1 MNGKDLM
8 QALNDIDE
16 RYIEEALPWS
26 AAVKK
31 ERHPVWALA
40 AGLALCLG
48 LGAGAAL
55 LFGGPLLTSG
65 DPGPEVTTLENAAT
79 GEARAAEQEAPEVPI
94 PHLEFAVSDS
104 GIGASVGG
112 VYAAGEGT
120 QRELTLDELSSLRE
134 QPGLSWMGG
143 YYLTGGALF
152 DENGATLQVMVAGYD
167 PSIVD
172 ESLETFPVTESPAF
186 TLVLGKEGESGLPNA
201 IEDQLFFL
209 EEPNNT
215 VEGVGVRAAQ
225 FPYQDSY
232 IDPVSGESTQ
242 VDSTLYCT
250 GCTLD
255 GASVGLM
262 AIADGTALTE
272 EEAQRLAEVAAGY
285 GVHYGLSLEGLS
297 AEPKG
302 KDTPNVNYGDSYHLT
317 VLGPLGSRAPLD
329 FAAYTVE
336 TQEEYGSYEEF
347 LQAMEEDFNLG
358 RWPEGFAEGS
368 TNRELTQEE
377 MQSIWGGQLPWQE
390 NLPLAGWAVFDP
402 SGDLEGVYLYGADEG
417 SQEIGSR
424 FLVVLRPG
432 PLNWEALRRRELSYD
447 IIQKPNNQVNG
458 QDVYAVTTALDQ
470 FYEDGAGER
479 VDLGDNITYQASFQK
494 GEDPMTV
501 TVYGYAQGAPGDD
514 PTPEERQAEA
524 LARDEAQALVETV
537 VGRSLYGPLSLEGI
551 AGGADSA
558 PQEESTSSQTESA
571 VSSEIEEN
579 ESTEGGLNYL
589 DVSFNTSE
597 YIPYMEEQTQLYQHY
612 AEAEQR
618 GETWSVSRGLEED
631 ELNFL
636 LDQDFLPNQEDF
648 AILEGGATLDWM
660 EEPLWVELSGFP
672 TQETRSSGISAFTLY
687 LSKGDVPVSEAK
699 YLSTLFPEP
708 NNTLEGVDIYA
719 FRWEEETS
727 LSQFSTP
734 AEGQPYIP
742 PVYDRDDSVLLALA
756 FQKEDVG
763 VAMTV
768 RCDKW
773 GFASE
778 EEAQDF
784 ALSLAK
790 NIITQGV
797 IPMENDMQIL
807 SLPEN

>member
-79 GEARAAEQEAPEVPI
+79 GEARAEQEAPEVPI

-134 QPGLSWMGG
+134 QPGLSWMGD
-143 YYLTGGALF
+143 YYLTGTALF
-152 DENGATLQVMVAGYD
+152 DENGGTLQVMVAGYD

-172 ESLETFPVTESPAF
+172 ESLETFPVEKTPAF
-186 TLVLGKEGESGLPNA
+186 LLALGQEDLPTQ
-201 IEDQLFFL
+201 IEEQLAFL

-432 PLNWEALRRRELSYD
+432 PLDWEALRRRELSYD

-479 VDLGDNITYQASFQK
+479 VDLGDHIVYQASFQK
-494 GEDPMTV
+494 DSLAV
-501 TVYGYAQGAPGDD
+501 TVYGYAQGAAGDD
-514 PTPEERQAEA
+514 PTPEEQTAEA

-719 FRWEEETS
+719 FRWEEAVSYHVFTDYTTDYPYPHP
-727 LSQFSTP
+727 TP
-734 AEGQPYIP
+734 FH
-742 PVYDRDDSVLLALA
+742 DSDQSVEFGLA

-778 EEAQDF
+778 EEAKDF
-784 ALSLAK
+784 ALSLAE
-790 NIITQGV
+790 NIITQEV
-797 IPMENDMQIL
+797 IPMENDMQVL

>member
-65 DPGPEVTTLENAAT
+65 DPGPEVTTLENAAS

-112 VYAAGEGT
+112 VYAEGVI
-120 QRELTLDELSSLRE
+120 QRALTLDELSSLRE
-134 QPGLSWMGG
+134 QPGLSWMGD
-143 YYLTGGALF
+143 YYLTGTALF
-152 DENGATLQVMVAGYD
+152 DENGGTLQVMVAGYD

-172 ESLETFPVTESPAF
+172 ESLETFPVEKTPAF
-186 TLVLGKEGESGLPNA
+186 LLALGQEDLPTQ
-201 IEDQLFFL
+201 IEEQLAFL
-209 EEPNNT
+209 GEPNNT

-225 FPYQDSY
+225 FPYQGGY
-232 IDPVSGESTQ
+232 IDPVSGETTQ

-250 GCTLD
+250 GYTLD

-262 AIADGTALTE
+262 AFGGDTLTE
-272 EEAQRLAEVAAGY
+272 EEAQHLAEVAAGY
-285 GVHYGLSLEGLS
+285 GVYHGLSLEGIS

-329 FAAYTVE
+329 FAPYTVE

-377 MQSIWGGQLPWQE
+377 IQSIWGGQLPWAE
-390 NLPLAGWAVFDP
+390 SLPLAGWAVFGP
-402 SGDLEGVYLYGADEG
+402 SGDLEGVYLYGADEN

-424 FLVVLRPG
+424 FLVTLQPG
-432 PLNWEALRRRELSYD
+432 PLDWEALRLRELSYD
-447 IIQKPNNQVNG
+447 IIQEPNNQVNG
-458 QDVYAVTTALDQ
+458 QDVYAVTTALDR
-470 FYEDGAGER
+470 FYEDDAGER
-479 VDLGDNITYQASFQK
+479 VDLGDHIVYQASFQK
-494 GEDPMTV
+494 DSLAV
-501 TVYGYAQGAPGDD
+501 TVYGYAQGAAGDT
-514 PTPEERQAEA
+514 PTPEEQQAEA

-558 PQEESTSSQTESA
+558 PQEESTSSQAESA

-687 LSKGDVPVSEAK
+687 LSNGDVPVSEAK

-719 FRWEEETS
+719 FRWEEAVSYHVFTDYTTDYPYPHP
-727 LSQFSTP
+727 TP
-734 AEGQPYIP
+734 FH
-742 PVYDRDDSVLLALA
+742 DSDQSVEFGLA
-756 FQKEDVG
+756 FQKEDIG

-778 EEAQDF
+778 EEAKDF
-784 ALSLAK
+784 ALSLAE
-790 NIITQGV
+790 NIITQEV
-797 IPMENDMQIL
+797 IPMENDMQVL

>member
-79 GEARAAEQEAPEVPI
+79 GEVRAAEQEAPEVPI
-94 PHLEFAVSDS
+94 PHLEFAVNDT
-104 GIGASVGG
+104 GIGRATGG

-134 QPGLSWMGG
+134 QPGLSWMGD

-152 DENGATLQVMVAGYD
+152 HETGDLMQVWVIGYS
-167 PSIVD
+167 PSAVD

-215 VEGVGVRAAQ
+215 VEGVGVRAAR
-225 FPYQDSY
+225 SEEEGVY
-232 IDPVSGESTQ
+232 IDPVSGESRSAQ
-242 VDSTLYCT
+242 VTLYCT
-250 GCTLD
+250 GYTLD

-272 EEAQRLAEVAAGY
+272 EGAQRLAEVAAGY
-285 GVHYGLSLEGLS
+285 GVHYGLSLEGIS

-302 KDTPNVNYGDSYHLT
+302 KDAPNVNYGDSYHLT

-432 PLNWEALRRRELSYD
+432 PLDWEALRRRELSYD

-470 FYEDGAGER
+470 FYEDGAGEQ
-479 VDLGDNITYQASFQK
+479 VDLGDHITYQASFQK
-494 GEDPMTV
+494 DSLAV
-501 TVYGYAQGAPGDD
+501 TVYGYAQGAAGDD
-514 PTPEERQAEA
+514 PTPEEQTAEA
-524 LARDEAQALVETV
+524 LARDKAQALVETV
-537 VGRSLYGPLSLEGI
+537 TGRSLYGPLSLEGI

-660 EEPLWVELSGFP
+660 EEPLWVELSGSP
-672 TQETRSSGISAFTLY
+672 TQETRSTGISAFTLY
-687 LSKGDVPVSEAK
+687 LAKGDIPVSRAK

-719 FRWEEETS
+719 FRWEEETNF
-727 LSQFSTP
+727 SQFSTP

-742 PVYDRDDSVLLALA
+742 PVYDHDDSVLFALA
-756 FQKEDVG
+756 FQKEDIG

-784 ALSLAK
+784 ALSLAE
-790 NIITQGV
+790 NIITQEV
-797 IPMENDMQIL
+797 IPMENDMQVL

>member
-112 VYAAGEGT
+112 VYAEGVI
-120 QRELTLDELSSLRE
+120 QRALTLDELSSLRE
-134 QPGLSWMGG
+134 QPGLSWMGD
-143 YYLTGGALF
+143 YYLTGTALF
-152 DENGATLQVMVAGYD
+152 DENGGTLQVMVAGYD

-172 ESLETFPVTESPAF
+172 ESLETFPVEKTPAF
-186 TLVLGKEGESGLPNA
+186 LLALGQEDLPTQ
-201 IEDQLFFL
+201 IEEQLAFL
-209 EEPNNT
+209 GEPNNT

-225 FPYQDSY
+225 FPYQGGY
-232 IDPVSGESTQ
+232 IDPVSGETTQ

-250 GCTLD
+250 GYTLD
-255 GASVGLM
+255 GTSVGLM
-262 AIADGTALTE
+262 AVGGDTLTE
-272 EEAQRLAEVAAGY
+272 EEAQHLAEVAAGY
-285 GVHYGLSLEGLS
+285 GVYHGLSLEDIS

-424 FLVVLRPG
+424 FLVVLRPA
-432 PLNWEALRRRELSYD
+432 PLDWEALRLRELSYD

-470 FYEDGAGER
+470 FYEDDAGER
-479 VDLGDNITYQASFQK
+479 VDLGDHITYQASFQT
-494 GEDPMTV
+494 DSLAV
-501 TVYGYAQGAPGDD
+501 TVYGYAQGAAGDT
-514 PTPEERQAEA
+514 PTPEEQQAEA

-558 PQEESTSSQTESA
+558 PQEESSASSQSESA
-571 VSSEIEEN
+571 VPSEIEEN
-579 ESTEGGLNYL
+579 ESSEGGLNYL

-719 FRWEEETS
+719 FRWEEAVSYHVFTDYTTDYPYPHP
-727 LSQFSTP
+727 TP
-734 AEGQPYIP
+734 FH
-742 PVYDRDDSVLLALA
+742 DSDQSVEFGLA
-756 FQKEDVG
+756 FQKEDIG

-778 EEAQDF
+778 EEAKDF
-784 ALSLAK
+784 ALSLAE
-790 NIITQGV
+790 NIITQEV
-797 IPMENDMQIL
+797 IPMENDMQVL

>member
-94 PHLEFAVSDS
+94 PDLEFAVNDT
-104 GIGASVGG
+104 GIGRATGG

-152 DENGATLQVMVAGYD
+152 HETGDLMQVWVIGYS
-167 PSIVD
+167 PSAVD

-186 TLVLGKEGESGLPNA
+186 TLVLGKEGESGLSKA
-201 IEDQLFFL
+201 IEDQLFLL

-250 GCTLD
+250 GYTLD

-432 PLNWEALRRRELSYD
+432 PLDWEALRLRELSYD
-447 IIQKPNNQVNG
+447 IIQEPNNQVNG

-470 FYEDGAGER
+470 FYEDDAGER
-479 VDLGDNITYQASFQK
+479 VDQGDHITYQASFQT
-494 GEDPMTV
+494 DSLAV
-501 TVYGYAQGAPGDD
+501 TVYGYAQGAAGDT
-514 PTPEERQAEA
+514 PTPEEQQAEA

-537 VGRSLYGPLSLEGI
+537 TGRSLYGPLNLEGI

-558 PQEESTSSQTESA
+558 PQEESTSSQAESA

-636 LDQDFLPNQEDF
+636 LDQEFLPNQEDF

-672 TQETRSSGISAFTLY
+672 TQETRSTGISAFTLY
-687 LSKGDVPVSEAK
+687 LAKGDIPVSRAK

-719 FRWEEETS
+719 FRWEEETNF
-727 LSQFSTP
+727 SQFSTP

-742 PVYDRDDSVLLALA
+742 PVYDHDDSVLFALA
-756 FQKEDVG
+756 FQKEDIG

-784 ALSLAK
+784 ALSLAE
-790 NIITQGV
+790 NIITQEV
-797 IPMENDMQIL
+797 IPMENDMQVL

>member
-8 QALNDIDE
+8 QALNDIDG

-65 DPGPEVTTLENAAT
+65 DPGPETTTLENAAT

-94 PHLEFAVSDS
+94 PHLEFAVNDT
-104 GIGASVGG
+104 GIGRATGG
-112 VYAAGEGT
+112 VYAEGVT

-152 DENGATLQVMVAGYD
+152 HETGDLMQVWVIGYS
-167 PSIVD
+167 PSAVD

-186 TLVLGKEGESGLPNA
+186 TLVLGKEGESGLSNA

-215 VEGVGVRAAQ
+215 VEGVGVRAAR
-225 FPYQDSY
+225 SEEEGVY
-232 IDPVSGESTQ
+232 IDPVSGESRSAQ
-242 VDSTLYCT
+242 VTLYCT
-250 GCTLD
+250 GYTLD
-255 GASVGLM
+255 GTSVGLM

-302 KDTPNVNYGDSYHLT
+302 SDAPNVNYGDSYHLT

-329 FAAYTVE
+329 FAPYTVE

-432 PLNWEALRRRELSYD
+432 PLDWEALRLRELSYD
-447 IIQKPNNQVNG
+447 IIQEPNNQVNG

-470 FYEDGAGER
+470 FYEDDAGER
-479 VDLGDNITYQASFQK
+479 VDLGDHITYQASFQT
-494 GEDPMTV
+494 DSLAV
-501 TVYGYAQGAPGDD
+501 TVYGYAQGAAGDA
-514 PTPEERQAEA
+514 PTPEEQQAEA

-551 AGGADSA
+551 VGGADSA

-719 FRWEEETS
+719 FRWEEETNF
-727 LSQFSTP
+727 SQFSTP

-742 PVYDRDDSVLLALA
+742 PVYDHDDSVLFALA
-756 FQKEDVG
+756 FQKEDIG

-784 ALSLAK
+784 ALSLAE
-790 NIITQGV
+790 NIITQEV
-797 IPMENDMQIL
+797 IPMENDMQVL

>member
-94 PHLEFAVSDS
+94 PHLEFAVNDT
-104 GIGASVGG
+104 GIGQGTGG
-112 VYAAGEGT
+112 VYAEGVT

-134 QPGLSWMGG
+134 QPGLSWMGD
-143 YYLTGGALF
+143 YYLTGTALF

-172 ESLETFPVTESPAF
+172 ESLETFPVEKTPAF
-186 TLVLGKEGESGLPNA
+186 LLALGQEDLPTQ
-201 IEDQLFFL
+201 IEEQLAFL

-432 PLNWEALRRRELSYD
+432 PLNWEALRLRELSYD

-470 FYEDGAGER
+470 FYEDDAGER
-479 VDLGDNITYQASFQK
+479 ADLGDHITYQASFQT
-494 GEDPMTV
+494 DSLAV
-501 TVYGYAQGAPGDD
+501 TVYGYAQGAAGDA
-514 PTPEERQAEA
+514 PTPEEQQAEA

-558 PQEESTSSQTESA
+558 PQEESSASSQSESA
-571 VSSEIEEN
+571 VPSEIEEN
-579 ESTEGGLNYL
+579 ESSEGGLNYL

-719 FRWEEETS
+719 FRWEEAVSYHVFTDYTTDYPYPHP
-727 LSQFSTP
+727 TP
-734 AEGQPYIP
+734 FH
-742 PVYDRDDSVLLALA
+742 DSDQSVEFGLA
-756 FQKEDVG
+756 FQKEDIG

>member
-94 PHLEFAVSDS
+94 PDLEFAVNDT
-104 GIGASVGG
+104 GIGRATGG

-143 YYLTGGALF
+143 YYLTGTALF
-152 DENGATLQVMVAGYD
+152 DENGGTLQVMVAGYD

-215 VEGVGVRAAQ
+215 VEGVGVRAAR
-225 FPYQDSY
+225 SEEEGVY
-232 IDPVSGESTQ
+232 IDPVSGESRSAQ
-242 VDSTLYCT
+242 VTLYCT
-250 GCTLD
+250 GYTLD
-255 GASVGLM
+255 GTSVGLM

-272 EEAQRLAEVAAGY
+272 EESQRLAEVAAGY

-432 PLNWEALRRRELSYD
+432 PLDWEALRRRELSYD
-447 IIQKPNNQVNG
+447 IIQEPNNQVNG
-458 QDVYAVTTALDQ
+458 QNVYAVTTALDQ
-470 FYEDGAGER
+470 FYEEDAGER
-479 VDLGDNITYQASFQK
+479 VDLGDHITYQASFQK
-494 GEDPMTV
+494 DSLAV
-501 TVYGYAQGAPGDD
+501 TVYGYAQGAAGDA
-514 PTPEERQAEA
+514 PTPEEQQAEA

-672 TQETRSSGISAFTLY
+672 TQETRSTGISAFTLY
-687 LSKGDVPVSEAK
+687 LAKGDIPVSRAK

-719 FRWEEETS
+719 FRWEEETNF
-727 LSQFSTP
+727 SQFSTP

-742 PVYDRDDSVLLALA
+742 PVYDHDDSVLFALA
-756 FQKEDVG
+756 FQKEDIG

-784 ALSLAK
+784 ALSLAE
-790 NIITQGV
+790 NIITQEV
-797 IPMENDMQIL
+797 IPMENDMQVL

>member
-8 QALNDIDE
+8 QALNDIDG

-65 DPGPEVTTLENAAT
+65 DPGPETTTLENAAT

-94 PHLEFAVSDS
+94 PHLEFAVNDT
-104 GIGASVGG
+104 GIGRATGG
-112 VYAAGEGT
+112 VYAEGVT

-134 QPGLSWMGG
+134 QPGLSWMGD
-143 YYLTGGALF
+143 YYLTGTALF
-152 DENGATLQVMVAGYD
+152 DENGGTLQVMVAGYD

-186 TLVLGKEGESGLPNA
+186 TLVLGKEGESGLSNA

-317 VLGPLGSRAPLD
+317 LLGPLGSRAPLD

-402 SGDLEGVYLYGADEG
+402 SGDLEGVYLYGADEN

-432 PLNWEALRRRELSYD
+432 PLDWEALRLRELSYD
-447 IIQKPNNQVNG
+447 IIQEPNNQVNG
-458 QDVYAVTTALDQ
+458 QNVYAVTTALDQ
-470 FYEDGAGER
+470 FYEDDAGER
-479 VDLGDNITYQASFQK
+479 VDLGDHITYQASFQT
-494 GEDPMTV
+494 DSLAV
-501 TVYGYAQGAPGDD
+501 TVYGYAQGAAGDA
-514 PTPEERQAEA
+514 PTPEEQQAEA

-558 PQEESTSSQTESA
+558 PQEESTSSQAESA

-672 TQETRSSGISAFTLY
+672 TQETRSTGISAFTLY
-687 LSKGDVPVSEAK
+687 LAKGDIPVSRAK

-719 FRWEEETS
+719 FRWEEETNF
-727 LSQFSTP
+727 SQFSTP

-742 PVYDRDDSVLLALA
+742 PVYDHDDSVLFALA
-756 FQKEDVG
+756 FQKEDIG

-778 EEAQDF
+778 EEAKDF
-784 ALSLAK
+784 ALSLAE
-790 NIITQGV
+790 NIITQEV
-797 IPMENDMQIL
+797 IPMENDMQVL

>member
-65 DPGPEVTTLENAAT
+65 DPGPEVTTLENAAN

-104 GIGASVGG
+104 GIGAALGG
-112 VYAAGEGT
+112 VYAEGVI
-120 QRELTLDELSSLRE
+120 QRALTLDELSSLRD
-134 QPGLSWMGG
+134 QPGLSWMGD
-143 YYLTGGALF
+143 YYLTGTALF
-152 DENGATLQVMVAGYD
+152 DENGGTLQVMVAGYD

-172 ESLETFPVTESPAF
+172 ESLETFPVEKTPAF
-186 TLVLGKEGESGLPNA
+186 LLALGQEDLPTQ
-201 IEDQLFFL
+201 IEEQLAFL
-209 EEPNNT
+209 GEPNNT

-225 FPYQDSY
+225 FPYQGGY
-232 IDPVSGESTQ
+232 IDPVSGETTQ

-250 GCTLD
+250 GYTLD
-255 GASVGLM
+255 GTSVGLM
-262 AIADGTALTE
+262 AVGGDTLTE
-272 EEAQRLAEVAAGY
+272 EEAQHLAEVAAGY
-285 GVHYGLSLEGLS
+285 GVYHGLSLEDIS

-329 FAAYTVE
+329 FAPYTVE

-377 MQSIWGGQLPWQE
+377 IQSIWGGQLPWAE
-390 NLPLAGWAVFDP
+390 SLPLAGWAVFGP
-402 SGDLEGVYLYGADEG
+402 SGDLEGVYLYGADEN

-424 FLVVLRPG
+424 FLVTLQPG
-432 PLNWEALRRRELSYD
+432 PLDWEALRLRELSYD
-447 IIQKPNNQVNG
+447 IIQEPNNQVNG
-458 QDVYAVTTALDQ
+458 QDVYAVTTALDR
-470 FYEDGAGER
+470 FYEDDAGER
-479 VDLGDNITYQASFQK
+479 VDLGNHITYQASFQT
-494 GEDPMTV
+494 DSLAV
-501 TVYGYAQGAPGDD
+501 TVYGYAQGAAGDD
-514 PTPEERQAEA
+514 PTPEEQMAEA

-537 VGRSLYGPLSLEGI
+537 TGRSLYGPLSLEGI
-551 AGGADSA
+551 AGGADSS
-558 PQEESTSSQTESA
+558 PFSQEESAASSQAESA
-571 VSSEIEEN
+571 VPSEIEEN
-579 ESTEGGLNYL
+579 ESSEGGLNYL

-597 YIPYMEEQTQLYQHY
+597 YITYMNEQTHLYQHY

-618 GETWSVSRGLEED
+618 GEPWLGSRGLEED

-636 LDQDFLPNQEDF
+636 LNQDFLPNQEDF

-719 FRWEEETS
+719 FRWEEAVSYHVFTDYTTDYPYPHP
-727 LSQFSTP
+727 TP
-734 AEGQPYIP
+734 FH
-742 PVYDRDDSVLLALA
+742 DSDQSVELGLA
-756 FQKEDVG
+756 FQKEDIG

-784 ALSLAK
+784 ALSLAE
-790 NIITQGV
+790 NIITQEV
-797 IPMENDMQIL
+797 IPMENDMQVL

>member
-94 PHLEFAVSDS
+94 PHLEFAVNDT
-104 GIGASVGG
+104 GIGQGTGG
-112 VYAAGEGT
+112 VYAEGVT

-152 DENGATLQVMVAGYD
+152 HETGDLMQVWVIGYS
-167 PSIVD
+167 PSAVD

-402 SGDLEGVYLYGADEG
+402 SGDLEGVYLYGADEN

-424 FLVVLRPG
+424 FLVTLQPG
-432 PLNWEALRRRELSYD
+432 PLDWEALRLRELSYD
-447 IIQKPNNQVNG
+447 IIQEPNNQVNG
-458 QDVYAVTTALDQ
+458 QDVYAVTTALGQ
-470 FYEDGAGER
+470 FYEDDAGER
-479 VDLGDNITYQASFQK
+479 EDLGDHITYQASFQK

-551 AGGADSA
+551 SGGADSA

-648 AILEGGATLDWM
+648 AILEGGATLDSM

-672 TQETRSSGISAFTLY
+672 TQETRSTGISAFTLY
-687 LSKGDVPVSEAK
+687 LAKGDIPVSRAK

-719 FRWEEETS
+719 FRWEEETNF
-727 LSQFSTP
+727 SQFSTP

-742 PVYDRDDSVLLALA
+742 PVYDHDDSVLFALA
-756 FQKEDVG
+756 FQKEDIG

-784 ALSLAK
+784 ALSLAE
-790 NIITQGV
+790 NIITQEV
-797 IPMENDMQIL
+797 IPMENDMQVL

>member
-65 DPGPEVTTLENAAT
+65 DPGPEVTTLENAA
-79 GEARAAEQEAPEVPI
+79 GEARAEQEAPEVPI
-94 PHLEFAVSDS
+94 PRLEFAVNDT
-104 GIGASVGG
+104 GIGRATGG

-134 QPGLSWMGG
+134 QPGLSWMGD
-143 YYLTGGALF
+143 YYLTGTALF

-172 ESLETFPVTESPAF
+172 ESLETFPVEKIPAF
-186 TLVLGKEGESGLPNA
+186 LLALGQEDLPTQ
-201 IEDQLFFL
+201 IEEQLAFL

-432 PLNWEALRRRELSYD
+432 PLDWEALRRRELSYD

-470 FYEDGAGER
+470 FYEDDAGER
-479 VDLGDNITYQASFQK
+479 VDLGDHIVYQASFQK
-494 GEDPMTV
+494 DSLAV
-501 TVYGYAQGAPGDD
+501 TVYGYAQGAAGDD
-514 PTPEERQAEA
+514 PTPEEQTAEA
-524 LARDEAQALVETV
+524 LARDKAQALVETV
-537 VGRSLYGPLSLEGI
+537 TGRSLYGPLSLEGI
-551 AGGADSA
+551 AGGADSS
-558 PQEESTSSQTESA
+558 PFSQEESAASSQAESA
-571 VSSEIEEN
+571 VPSEIEEN
-579 ESTEGGLNYL
+579 ESSEGGLNYL

-597 YIPYMEEQTQLYQHY
+597 YITYMNEQTHLYQHY

-618 GETWSVSRGLEED
+618 GEPWLGSRGLEED

-636 LDQDFLPNQEDF
+636 LNQDFLPNQEDF

-672 TQETRSSGISAFTLY
+672 TQETRSTGINAFTLY
-687 LSKGDVPVSEAK
+687 LSKGDIPVARAK

-784 ALSLAK
+784 ALSLAE
-790 NIITQGV
+790 NIITQEV

>member
-65 DPGPEVTTLENAAT
+65 DPGPEVTTLENAAS

-94 PHLEFAVSDS
+94 PHLEFAVSDT
-104 GIGASVGG
+104 GIGRATGG

-143 YYLTGGALF
+143 YYLTGTALF
-152 DENGATLQVMVAGYD
+152 DENGGTLQVMVAGYD

-215 VEGVGVRAAQ
+215 VEGVGVRAAR
-225 FPYQDSY
+225 SEEEGVY

-250 GCTLD
+250 GYTLD

-329 FAAYTVE
+329 FAPYTVE

-432 PLNWEALRRRELSYD
+432 PLDWEALRRRELSYD

-470 FYEDGAGER
+470 FYEDDAGEG
-479 VDLGDNITYQASFQK
+479 VDLGDHITYQASFQT
-494 GEDPMTV
+494 DSLAV
-501 TVYGYAQGAPGDD
+501 TVYGYAQGAAGDT
-514 PTPEERQAEA
+514 PTPEEQQAEA

-558 PQEESTSSQTESA
+558 PQEESSASSQSESA
-571 VSSEIEEN
+571 VPSEIEEN

-672 TQETRSSGISAFTLY
+672 TQETRSTGISAFTLY
-687 LSKGDVPVSEAK
+687 LAKGDIPVSRAK

-719 FRWEEETS
+719 FRWEEETNF
-727 LSQFSTP
+727 SQFSTP

-742 PVYDRDDSVLLALA
+742 PVYDHDDSVLFALA
-756 FQKEDVG
+756 FQKEDIG

-778 EEAQDF
+778 EEAKDF
-784 ALSLAK
+784 ALSLAE
-790 NIITQGV
+790 NIITQEV
-797 IPMENDMQIL
+797 IPMENDMQVL

>member
-94 PHLEFAVSDS
+94 PHLEFAVNDT
-104 GIGASVGG
+104 GIGQGTGG
-112 VYAAGEGT
+112 VYAEGVT

-134 QPGLSWMGG
+134 QPGLSWMGD
-143 YYLTGGALF
+143 YYLTGTALF
-152 DENGATLQVMVAGYD
+152 DENGGTLQVMVAGYD

-172 ESLETFPVTESPAF
+172 ESLETFPVEKTPAF
-186 TLVLGKEGESGLPNA
+186 LLALGQEDLPTQ
-201 IEDQLFFL
+201 IEEQLAFL

-402 SGDLEGVYLYGADEG
+402 SGDLEGVYLYGADEN

-432 PLNWEALRRRELSYD
+432 PLDWEALRLRELSYD

-470 FYEDGAGER
+470 FYEDDAGER
-479 VDLGDNITYQASFQK
+479 VDLGDHITYQASFQT
-494 GEDPMTV
+494 DSLAV
-501 TVYGYAQGAPGDD
+501 TVYGYAQGAAGDA
-514 PTPEERQAEA
+514 PTPEEQQAEA
-524 LARDEAQALVETV
+524 LARDAAQALVETV

-558 PQEESTSSQTESA
+558 PQEESTSSQAESA

-672 TQETRSSGISAFTLY
+672 TQETRSTGISAFTLY
-687 LSKGDVPVSEAK
+687 LAKGDIPVSRAK

-719 FRWEEETS
+719 FRWEEETNF
-727 LSQFSTP
+727 SQFSTP

-742 PVYDRDDSVLLALA
+742 PVYDHDDSVLFALA
-756 FQKEDVG
+756 FQKEDIG

-790 NIITQGV
+790 NIITQEV
-797 IPMENDMQIL
+797 IPMENDMQVL

>member
-94 PHLEFAVSDS
+94 PDLEFAVNDT
-104 GIGASVGG
+104 GIGRATDG

-152 DENGATLQVMVAGYD
+152 HETGDLMQVWVIGYS
-167 PSIVD
+167 PSAVD
-172 ESLETFPVTESPAF
+172 ESSETFPVTESPAF

-225 FPYQDSY
+225 FPYQDSC
-232 IDPVSGESTQ
+232 IDPVSGESSQ

-250 GCTLD
+250 GYTLD

-262 AIADGTALTE
+262 AVGGDTLTE
-272 EEAQRLAEVAAGY
+272 EEAQHLAEVAAGY

-368 TNRELTQEE
+368 TNRELTLEE

-432 PLNWEALRRRELSYD
+432 PLDWEALRRRELSYD
-447 IIQKPNNQVNG
+447 IIQEPNNQVND

-470 FYEDGAGER
+470 FYEDDAGER
-479 VDLGDNITYQASFQK
+479 VDLGDHITYQASFQT
-494 GEDPMTV
+494 DSLAV
-501 TVYGYAQGAPGDD
+501 TVYGYAQGAAGDT
-514 PTPEERQAEA
+514 PTPEEQQAEA

-537 VGRSLYGPLSLEGI
+537 VGRSLYGPLSLECI
-551 AGGADSA
+551 AGGGLPSLS
-558 PQEESTSSQTESA
+558 QEESTSSQAESA

-756 FQKEDVG
+756 FQKEDIG

-778 EEAQDF
+778 EEAKDF
-784 ALSLAK
+784 ALSLAE
-790 NIITQGV
+790 NIITQEV
-797 IPMENDMQIL
+797 IPMENDMQVL

>member
-94 PHLEFAVSDS
+94 PHLEFAVNDT
-104 GIGASVGG
+104 GIGQGTGG
-112 VYAAGEGT
+112 VYAEGVT

-152 DENGATLQVMVAGYD
+152 HETGDLMQVWVIGYS
-167 PSIVD
+167 PSAVD

-250 GCTLD
+250 GYTLD

-329 FAAYTVE
+329 FAPYTVE

-432 PLNWEALRRRELSYD
+432 PLDWEALRRRELSYD

-470 FYEDGAGER
+470 FYEDDAGEG
-479 VDLGDNITYQASFQK
+479 VDLGDHITYQASFQT
-494 GEDPMTV
+494 DSLAV
-501 TVYGYAQGAPGDD
+501 TVYGYAQGAAGDT
-514 PTPEERQAEA
+514 PTPEEQQAEA

-558 PQEESTSSQTESA
+558 PQEESSASSQSESA
-571 VSSEIEEN
+571 VPSEIEEN

-719 FRWEEETS
+719 FRWEEETNF
-727 LSQFSTP
+727 SQFSTP

-742 PVYDRDDSVLLALA
+742 PVYDHDDSVLFALA
-756 FQKEDVG
+756 FQKEDIG

-778 EEAQDF
+778 EEAKDF
-784 ALSLAK
+784 ALSLAE
-790 NIITQGV
+790 NIITQEV
-797 IPMENDMQIL
+797 IPMENDMQVL

>member
-94 PHLEFAVSDS
+94 PDLEFAVSDS

-112 VYAAGEGT
+112 VYAEGVI
-120 QRELTLDELSSLRE
+120 QRALTLDELSSLRE
-134 QPGLSWMGG
+134 QPGLSWMGD
-143 YYLTGGALF
+143 YYLTGTALF
-152 DENGATLQVMVAGYD
+152 DENGGTLQVMVAGYD

-172 ESLETFPVTESPAF
+172 ESLETFPVEKTPAF
-186 TLVLGKEGESGLPNA
+186 LLALGQEDLPTQ
-201 IEDQLFFL
+201 IEEQLAFL
-209 EEPNNT
+209 GEPNNT

-225 FPYQDSY
+225 FPYQGGY
-232 IDPVSGESTQ
+232 IDPVSGETTQ

-250 GCTLD
+250 GYTLD
-255 GASVGLM
+255 GTSVGLM
-262 AIADGTALTE
+262 AVGGDTLTE
-272 EEAQRLAEVAAGY
+272 EEAQHLAEVAAGY
-285 GVHYGLSLEGLS
+285 GVYHGLSLEGIS

-302 KDTPNVNYGDSYHLT
+302 SDAPNVNYGDSYHLT

-329 FAAYTVE
+329 FAPYTVE

-432 PLNWEALRRRELSYD
+432 PLDWEALRRRELSYD

-470 FYEDGAGER
+470 FYEDDAGER
-479 VDLGDNITYQASFQK
+479 ADLGDHITYQASFQT
-494 GEDPMTV
+494 DSLAV
-501 TVYGYAQGAPGDD
+501 TVYGYAQGAAGDA
-514 PTPEERQAEA
+514 PTPEEQQAEA

-551 AGGADSA
+551 SGGADSA
-558 PQEESTSSQTESA
+558 PQEESTSSQAESA

-579 ESTEGGLNYL
+579 ESSEGGLNYL

-719 FRWEEETS
+719 FRWEEAVSYHVFTDYTTDYPYPHP
-727 LSQFSTP
+727 TP
-734 AEGQPYIP
+734 FH
-742 PVYDRDDSVLLALA
+742 DSDQSVEFGLA
-756 FQKEDVG
+756 FQKEDIG

-778 EEAQDF
+778 EEAKDF
-784 ALSLAK
+784 ALSLAE
-790 NIITQGV
+790 NIITQEV
-797 IPMENDMQIL
+797 IPMENDMQVL

>member
-65 DPGPEVTTLENAAT
+65 DPGPEVTTLENAA
-79 GEARAAEQEAPEVPI
+79 GEARAEQEAPEVPI
-94 PHLEFAVSDS
+94 PHLEFAVNDT
-104 GIGASVGG
+104 GIGRATGG

-134 QPGLSWMGG
+134 QPGLSWMGD
-143 YYLTGGALF
+143 YYLTGTALF
-152 DENGATLQVMVAGYD
+152 DENGGTLQVMVAGYD

-172 ESLETFPVTESPAF
+172 ESLETFPVEKTPAF
-186 TLVLGKEGESGLPNA
+186 LLALGQEDLPTQ
-201 IEDQLFFL
+201 IEEQLFFL

-432 PLNWEALRRRELSYD
+432 PLDWEALRLRELSYD
-447 IIQKPNNQVNG
+447 IIQEPNNQVNG

-470 FYEDGAGER
+470 LYEDDAGER
-479 VDLGDNITYQASFQK
+479 VDLGDHITYQASFQK
-494 GEDPMTV
+494 DSLAV
-501 TVYGYAQGAPGDD
+501 TVYGYAQGAAGDD
-514 PTPEERQAEA
+514 PTPEEQTAEA

-551 AGGADSA
+551 AGGGLPSLS
-558 PQEESTSSQTESA
+558 QEESTSSQAESA

-719 FRWEEETS
+719 FRWEEAVSYHVFTDYTTDYPYPHP
-727 LSQFSTP
+727 TP
-734 AEGQPYIP
+734 FH
-742 PVYDRDDSVLLALA
+742 DSDQSVEFGLA
-756 FQKEDVG
+756 FQKEDIG

-778 EEAQDF
+778 EEAKDF
-784 ALSLAK
+784 ALSLAE
-790 NIITQGV
+790 NIITQEV
-797 IPMENDMQIL
+797 IPMENDMQVL

>member
-8 QALNDIDE
+8 QALNDIDG

-79 GEARAAEQEAPEVPI
+79 GEVRAAEQEAPEVPI
-94 PHLEFAVSDS
+94 PHLEFAVNDT
-104 GIGASVGG
+104 GIGRATGG

-152 DENGATLQVMVAGYD
+152 HETGDLMQVWVIGYS
-167 PSIVD
+167 PSAVD

-215 VEGVGVRAAQ
+215 VEGVGVRAAR
-225 FPYQDSY
+225 SEEEGVY
-232 IDPVSGESTQ
+232 IDPVSGESRSAQ
-242 VDSTLYCT
+242 VTLYCT

-302 KDTPNVNYGDSYHLT
+302 KDAPNVNYGDSYHLT

-402 SGDLEGVYLYGADEG
+402 SGDLEGVYLYGADEN

-432 PLNWEALRRRELSYD
+432 PLDWEALRRRELSYD
-447 IIQKPNNQVNG
+447 IIQEPNNQVNG

-470 FYEDGAGER
+470 FYEDDAGEG
-479 VDLGDNITYQASFQK
+479 VDLGDHITYQASFQT
-494 GEDPMTV
+494 DSLAV
-501 TVYGYAQGAPGDD
+501 TVYGYAQGAAGDA
-514 PTPEERQAEA
+514 PTPEEQQAEA

-558 PQEESTSSQTESA
+558 PQEESTSSQAESA

-579 ESTEGGLNYL
+579 ESTEGGLDYL

-597 YIPYMEEQTQLYQHY
+597 YIPYMEEQTHLYQHY

-618 GETWSVSRGLEED
+618 GEPWLGSRGLEED

-636 LDQDFLPNQEDF
+636 LDQEFLPNQEDF
-648 AILEGGATLDWM
+648 TILVGGATLDWM
-660 EEPLWVELSGFP
+660 EEPLWVELSGSP
-672 TQETRSSGISAFTLY
+672 TQETRSTGISAFTLY
-687 LSKGDVPVSEAK
+687 LAKGDIPVSRAK

-719 FRWEEETS
+719 FRWEEETNF
-727 LSQFSTP
+727 SQFSTP

-742 PVYDRDDSVLLALA
+742 PVYDHDDSVLFALA
-756 FQKEDVG
+756 FQKEDIG

-784 ALSLAK
+784 ALSLAE
-790 NIITQGV
+790 NIITQEV
-797 IPMENDMQIL
+797 IPMENDMQVL

>member
-8 QALNDIDE
+8 QALNDIDG

-65 DPGPEVTTLENAAT
+65 DPGPEVTTLENAA
-79 GEARAAEQEAPEVPI
+79 GEARAEQEAPEVPI
-94 PHLEFAVSDS
+94 PRLEFAVNDT
-104 GIGASVGG
+104 GIGRATGG

-143 YYLTGGALF
+143 YYLTGTALF
-152 DENGATLQVMVAGYD
+152 DENGGTLQVMVAGYD

-215 VEGVGVRAAQ
+215 VEGVGVRAAR
-225 FPYQDSY
+225 SEEEGVY
-232 IDPVSGESTQ
+232 IDPVSGESRSAQ
-242 VDSTLYCT
+242 VTLYCT

-302 KDTPNVNYGDSYHLT
+302 KDAPNVNYGDSYHLT

-432 PLNWEALRRRELSYD
+432 PLDWEALRRRELSYD

-470 FYEDGAGER
+470 FYEDDAGER
-479 VDLGDNITYQASFQK
+479 VDLGDHIVYQASFQK
-494 GEDPMTV
+494 DSLAV
-501 TVYGYAQGAPGDD
+501 TVYGYAQGAAGDD
-514 PTPEERQAEA
+514 PTPEEQTAEA
-524 LARDEAQALVETV
+524 LARDKAQALVETV
-537 VGRSLYGPLSLEGI
+537 TGRSLYGPLSLEGI

-672 TQETRSSGISAFTLY
+672 TQETRSTGISAFTLY
-687 LSKGDVPVSEAK
+687 LAKGDIPVSRAK

-719 FRWEEETS
+719 FRWEEETNF
-727 LSQFSTP
+727 SQFSTP

-742 PVYDRDDSVLLALA
+742 PVYDHDDSVLFALA
-756 FQKEDVG
+756 FQKEDIG

-784 ALSLAK
+784 ALSLAE
-790 NIITQGV
+790 NIITQEV
-797 IPMENDMQIL
+797 IPMENDMQVL

>member
-112 VYAAGEGT
+112 VYAEGVI
-120 QRELTLDELSSLRE
+120 QRALTLDELSSLRE

-152 DENGATLQVMVAGYD
+152 HETGDLMQVWVIGYS
-167 PSIVD
+167 PSAVD

-432 PLNWEALRRRELSYD
+432 PLDWEALRRRELSYD

-470 FYEDGAGER
+470 FDEDGAGEG
-479 VDLGDNITYQASFQK
+479 VDLGDHITYQASFQT
-494 GEDPMTV
+494 DSLAV
-501 TVYGYAQGAPGDD
+501 TVYGYAQGAAGDT
-514 PTPEERQAEA
+514 PTPEEQQAEA

-558 PQEESTSSQTESA
+558 PQEESSASSQSESA
-571 VSSEIEEN
+571 VPSEIEEN
-579 ESTEGGLNYL
+579 ESSEGGLNYL

-672 TQETRSSGISAFTLY
+672 TQETRSTGISAFTLY
-687 LSKGDVPVSEAK
+687 LAKGDIPVSRAK

-719 FRWEEETS
+719 FRWEEETNF
-727 LSQFSTP
+727 SQFSTP

-756 FQKEDVG
+756 FQKEDIG

-778 EEAQDF
+778 EEAKDF
-784 ALSLAK
+784 ALSLAE
-790 NIITQGV
+790 NIITQEV
-797 IPMENDMQIL
+797 IPMENDMQVL

>member
-94 PHLEFAVSDS
+94 PDLEFAVNDT
-104 GIGASVGG
+104 GIGRATGG

-152 DENGATLQVMVAGYD
+152 HETGDLMQVWVIGYS
-167 PSIVD
+167 PSAVD

-250 GCTLD
+250 GYTLD

-285 GVHYGLSLEGLS
+285 GVHYGLSLEGIS

-336 TQEEYGSYEEF
+336 TQEEYGSYGEF

-432 PLNWEALRRRELSYD
+432 PLDWEALRRRELSYD

-458 QDVYAVTTALDQ
+458 QNVYAVTTALDQ
-470 FYEDGAGER
+470 FYEDDAGER
-479 VDLGDNITYQASFQK
+479 VDLGDHITYQASFQT
-494 GEDPMTV
+494 DSLAV
-501 TVYGYAQGAPGDD
+501 TVYGYAQGAAGDA
-514 PTPEERQAEA
+514 PTPEEQQAEA

-742 PVYDRDDSVLLALA
+742 PVYDHDDSVLFALA
-756 FQKEDVG
+756 FQKEDIG

-778 EEAQDF
+778 EEAKDF
-784 ALSLAK
+784 ALSLAE
-790 NIITQGV
+790 NIITQEV
-797 IPMENDMQIL
+797 IPMENDMQVL

>member
-1 MNGKDLM
+1 M
-8 QALNDIDE
+8 
-16 RYIEEALPWS
+16 
-26 AAVKK
+26 
-31 ERHPVWALA
+31 
-40 AGLALCLG
+40 
-48 LGAGAAL
+48 
-55 LFGGPLLTSG
+55 
-65 DPGPEVTTLENAAT
+65 
-79 GEARAAEQEAPEVPI
+79 
-94 PHLEFAVSDS
+94 
-104 GIGASVGG
+104 
-112 VYAAGEGT
+112 
-120 QRELTLDELSSLRE
+120 DELSSLRE

-152 DENGATLQVMVAGYD
+152 HETGDLMQVWVIGYS
-167 PSIVD
+167 PSAVD

-215 VEGVGVRAAQ
+215 VEGVGVRAAR
-225 FPYQDSY
+225 SEEEGVY

-329 FAAYTVE
+329 FAPYTVE

-432 PLNWEALRRRELSYD
+432 PLDWEALRRRELSYD

-470 FYEDGAGER
+470 FYEDDAGEG
-479 VDLGDNITYQASFQK
+479 VDLGDHITYQASFQT
-494 GEDPMTV
+494 DSLAV
-501 TVYGYAQGAPGDD
+501 TVYGYAQGAAGDT
-514 PTPEERQAEA
+514 PTPEEQQAEA
-524 LARDEAQALVETV
+524 LARDKAQALVETV
-537 VGRSLYGPLSLEGI
+537 TGRSLYGPLSLEGI

-672 TQETRSSGISAFTLY
+672 TQETRSTGISAFTLY
-687 LSKGDVPVSEAK
+687 LAKGDIPVSRAK

-719 FRWEEETS
+719 FRWEEETNF
-727 LSQFSTP
+727 SQFSTP

-742 PVYDRDDSVLLALA
+742 PVYDHDDSVLFALA
-756 FQKEDVG
+756 FQKEDIG

-784 ALSLAK
+784 ALSLAE
-790 NIITQGV
+790 NIITQEV
-797 IPMENDMQIL
+797 IPMENDMQVL

>member
-8 QALNDIDE
+8 QALNDIDG

-79 GEARAAEQEAPEVPI
+79 GEARAAEQEAQEVPI
-94 PHLEFAVSDS
+94 PHLEFAVNDT
-104 GIGASVGG
+104 GIGQGTGG
-112 VYAAGEGT
+112 VYAEGVT

-152 DENGATLQVMVAGYD
+152 HETGDLMQVWVIGYS
-167 PSIVD
+167 PSAVD

-215 VEGVGVRAAQ
+215 VEGVGVRAAR
-225 FPYQDSY
+225 SEEEGVY
-232 IDPVSGESTQ
+232 IDPVSGESRSAQ
-242 VDSTLYCT
+242 VTLYCT
-250 GCTLD
+250 GYTLD
-255 GASVGLM
+255 GTSVGLM

-377 MQSIWGGQLPWQE
+377 MQSIWGGQLTWQE

-424 FLVVLRPG
+424 FLVTLQPG
-432 PLNWEALRRRELSYD
+432 PLDWEALRLRELSYD
-447 IIQKPNNQVNG
+447 IIQEPNNQVNG
-458 QDVYAVTTALDQ
+458 QNVYAVTTALDQ
-470 FYEDGAGER
+470 FYEDDAGER
-479 VDLGDNITYQASFQK
+479 VDLGDHITYQASFQT
-494 GEDPMTV
+494 DSLAV
-501 TVYGYAQGAPGDD
+501 TVYGYAQGAAGDT
-514 PTPEERQAEA
+514 PTPEEQQAEA

-784 ALSLAK
+784 ALSLAE
-790 NIITQGV
+790 NIITQEV

>member
-65 DPGPEVTTLENAAT
+65 DPGPEVTTLENAA
-79 GEARAAEQEAPEVPI
+79 GEARAEQEAPEVPI
-94 PHLEFAVSDS
+94 PRLEFAVNDT
-104 GIGASVGG
+104 GIGRATGG

-152 DENGATLQVMVAGYD
+152 HETGDLMQVWVIGYS
-167 PSIVD
+167 PSAVD

-186 TLVLGKEGESGLPNA
+186 TLVLGKEGESGLSNA

-329 FAAYTVE
+329 FATYTVE

-432 PLNWEALRRRELSYD
+432 PLDWEALRLRELSYD
-447 IIQKPNNQVNG
+447 IIQEPNNQVNG

-470 FYEDGAGER
+470 FYEDDAGER
-479 VDLGDNITYQASFQK
+479 VDQGDHITYQASFQT
-494 GEDPMTV
+494 DSLAV
-501 TVYGYAQGAPGDD
+501 TVYGYVQGAAGDT
-514 PTPEERQAEA
+514 PTPEEQQAEA

-537 VGRSLYGPLSLEGI
+537 TGRSLYGPLNLEGI

-558 PQEESTSSQTESA
+558 PQEESTSSQAESA

-648 AILEGGATLDWM
+648 AILEGGATLDSM

-672 TQETRSSGISAFTLY
+672 TQETRSTGISAFTLY
-687 LSKGDVPVSEAK
+687 LAKGDIPVSRAK

-719 FRWEEETS
+719 FRWEEETNF
-727 LSQFSTP
+727 SQFSTP

-742 PVYDRDDSVLLALA
+742 PVYDHDDSVLFALA
-756 FQKEDVG
+756 FQKEDIG

-784 ALSLAK
+784 ALSLAE
-790 NIITQGV
+790 NIITQEV

>member
-8 QALNDIDE
+8 QALNDIDG

-65 DPGPEVTTLENAAT
+65 DPGPETTTLENAAT

-94 PHLEFAVSDS
+94 PHLEFAVNDT
-104 GIGASVGG
+104 GIGQGTGG
-112 VYAAGEGT
+112 VYAEGVT

-152 DENGATLQVMVAGYD
+152 HETGDLMQVWVIGYS
-167 PSIVD
+167 PSAVD

-250 GCTLD
+250 GYTLD

-424 FLVVLRPG
+424 FLVTLQPG
-432 PLNWEALRRRELSYD
+432 PLDWEALRRRELSYD
-447 IIQKPNNQVNG
+447 IIQEPNNQVNG
-458 QDVYAVTTALDQ
+458 QNAYAVTTALDQ
-470 FYEDGAGER
+470 FYEDDAGER
-479 VDLGDNITYQASFQK
+479 VDLGDHITYQASFQT
-494 GEDPMTV
+494 DSLAV
-501 TVYGYAQGAPGDD
+501 TVYGYAQGAAGDA
-514 PTPEERQAEA
+514 PTPEEQQAEA
-524 LARDEAQALVETV
+524 LARDAAQALVETV

-558 PQEESTSSQTESA
+558 PQEESTSSQAESA

-660 EEPLWVELSGFP
+660 EEPLWVELSGSP
-672 TQETRSSGISAFTLY
+672 TQETRSTGISAFTLY
-687 LSKGDVPVSEAK
+687 LAKGDIPVSRAK

-719 FRWEEETS
+719 FRWEEETNF
-727 LSQFSTP
+727 SQFSTP

-742 PVYDRDDSVLLALA
+742 PVYDHDDSVLFALA
-756 FQKEDVG
+756 FQKEDIG

-784 ALSLAK
+784 ALSLAE
-790 NIITQGV
+790 NIITQEV
-797 IPMENDMQIL
+797 IPMENDMQVL

>member
-94 PHLEFAVSDS
+94 PHLEFAVNDT
-104 GIGASVGG
+104 GIGQGTGG
-112 VYAAGEGT
+112 VYAEGVT

-172 ESLETFPVTESPAF
+172 ESLETFPVEKTPAF
-186 TLVLGKEGESGLPNA
+186 LLALGQEDLPTQ
-201 IEDQLFFL
+201 IEEQLAFL
-209 EEPNNT
+209 GEPNNT

-432 PLNWEALRRRELSYD
+432 PLDWEALRRRELSYD

-458 QDVYAVTTALDQ
+458 QNVYAVTTALDQ
-470 FYEDGAGER
+470 FYEDDAGER
-479 VDLGDNITYQASFQK
+479 VDLGDHITYQASFQT
-494 GEDPMTV
+494 DSLAV
-501 TVYGYAQGAPGDD
+501 TVYGYAQGAAGDA
-514 PTPEERQAEA
+514 PTPEEQQAEA

-537 VGRSLYGPLSLEGI
+537 TGRSLYGPLSLEGI

-558 PQEESTSSQTESA
+558 PQEESTSSQAESA

-672 TQETRSSGISAFTLY
+672 TQETRSTGISAFTLY
-687 LSKGDVPVSEAK
+687 LAKGDIPVSRAK

-719 FRWEEETS
+719 FRWEEETNF
-727 LSQFSTP
+727 SQFSTP

-742 PVYDRDDSVLLALA
+742 PVYDHDDSVLFALA
-756 FQKEDVG
+756 FQKEDIG

-784 ALSLAK
+784 ALSLAE
-790 NIITQGV
+790 NIITQEV
-797 IPMENDMQIL
+797 IPMENDMQVL

>member
-94 PHLEFAVSDS
+94 PHLEFAVNDT
-104 GIGASVGG
+104 GIGQGTGG
-112 VYAAGEGT
+112 VYAEGVT

-152 DENGATLQVMVAGYD
+152 HETGDLMQVWVIGYS
-167 PSIVD
+167 PSAVD

-186 TLVLGKEGESGLPNA
+186 TLVLGKEGESGLSNA

-329 FAAYTVE
+329 FAPYTVE

-402 SGDLEGVYLYGADEG
+402 AGDLEGVYLYGADEG

-424 FLVVLRPG
+424 FLVTLQPG
-432 PLNWEALRRRELSYD
+432 PLDWEALRRRELSYD
-447 IIQKPNNQVNG
+447 IIQEPNNQVNG
-458 QDVYAVTTALDQ
+458 QNVYAVTTALDQ
-470 FYEDGAGER
+470 FYEDDAGER
-479 VDLGDNITYQASFQK
+479 VDLGDHITYQASFQT
-494 GEDPMTV
+494 DSLAV
-501 TVYGYAQGAPGDD
+501 TVYGYAQGAAGDT
-514 PTPEERQAEA
+514 PTPEEQQAEA
-524 LARDEAQALVETV
+524 LARDKAQALVETV
-537 VGRSLYGPLSLEGI
+537 TGRSLYGPLSLEGI

-672 TQETRSSGISAFTLY
+672 TQETRSTGISAFTLY
-687 LSKGDVPVSEAK
+687 LAKGDIPVSRAK

-719 FRWEEETS
+719 FRWEEETNF
-727 LSQFSTP
+727 SQFSTP

-742 PVYDRDDSVLLALA
+742 PVYDHDDSVLFALA
-756 FQKEDVG
+756 FQKEDIG

-784 ALSLAK
+784 ALSLAE
-790 NIITQGV
+790 NIITQEV
-797 IPMENDMQIL
+797 IPMENDMQVL

>member
-65 DPGPEVTTLENAAT
+65 DPGPEVTTLENAAS

-112 VYAAGEGT
+112 VYAEGVI
-120 QRELTLDELSSLRE
+120 QRTLTLDELSSLRE
-134 QPGLSWMGG
+134 QPGLSWMGD
-143 YYLTGGALF
+143 YYLTGTALF
-152 DENGATLQVMVAGYD
+152 DENGGTLQVMVAGYD

-172 ESLETFPVTESPAF
+172 ESLETFPVEKTPAF
-186 TLVLGKEGESGLPNA
+186 LLALGQEDLPTQ
-201 IEDQLFFL
+201 IEEQLAFL
-209 EEPNNT
+209 GEPNNT

-432 PLNWEALRRRELSYD
+432 PLDWEALRRRELSYD

-479 VDLGDNITYQASFQK
+479 VDLGDHIVYQASFQK
-494 GEDPMTV
+494 DSLAV
-501 TVYGYAQGAPGDD
+501 TVYGYAQGAAGDD
-514 PTPEERQAEA
+514 PTPEEQTAEA
-524 LARDEAQALVETV
+524 LARDKAQALVETV
-537 VGRSLYGPLSLEGI
+537 TGRSLYGPLSLEGI
-551 AGGADSA
+551 AGGGLPSLS
-558 PQEESTSSQTESA
+558 QEESSSSQAESGA
-571 VSSEIEEN
+571 PSEIEEN
-579 ESTEGGLNYL
+579 ESTEGGLDYL

-597 YIPYMEEQTQLYQHY
+597 YIAYMNEQTHLYQHY

-618 GETWSVSRGLEED
+618 GEPWLGSRGLEED

-636 LDQDFLPNQEDF
+636 LDQEFLPNQEDF
-648 AILEGGATLDWM
+648 TILVGGATLDWM
-660 EEPLWVELSGFP
+660 EEPLWVELSGSP
-672 TQETRSSGISAFTLY
+672 TQETRSTGISAFTLY
-687 LSKGDVPVSEAK
+687 LAKGDIPVSRAK

-719 FRWEEETS
+719 FRWEEETNF
-727 LSQFSTP
+727 SQFSTP

-742 PVYDRDDSVLLALA
+742 PVYDHDDSVLFALA
-756 FQKEDVG
+756 FQKEDIG

-784 ALSLAK
+784 ALSLAE
-790 NIITQGV
+790 NIITQEV
-797 IPMENDMQIL
+797 IPMENDMQVL

>member
-94 PHLEFAVSDS
+94 PDLEFAVNDT
-104 GIGASVGG
+104 GIGRATGG

-152 DENGATLQVMVAGYD
+152 HETGDLMQVWVIGYS
-167 PSIVD
+167 PSAVD

-186 TLVLGKEGESGLPNA
+186 TLVLGKEGESGLSNA

-432 PLNWEALRRRELSYD
+432 PLDWEALRRRELSYD

-470 FYEDGAGER
+470 FYEDDAGER
-479 VDLGDNITYQASFQK
+479 VDLGDHITYQASFQT
-494 GEDPMTV
+494 DSLAV
-501 TVYGYAQGAPGDD
+501 TVYGYAQGAAGDA
-514 PTPEERQAEA
+514 PTPEEQQAEA
-524 LARDEAQALVETV
+524 LARDAAQALVETV

-558 PQEESTSSQTESA
+558 PQEESTSSQAESA

-672 TQETRSSGISAFTLY
+672 TQETRSTGISAFTLY
-687 LSKGDVPVSEAK
+687 LAKGDIPVSRAK

-719 FRWEEETS
+719 FRWEEETNF
-727 LSQFSTP
+727 SQFSTP

-742 PVYDRDDSVLLALA
+742 PVYDHDDSVLFALA
-756 FQKEDVG
+756 FQKEDIG

-778 EEAQDF
+778 EEAKDF
-784 ALSLAK
+784 ALSLAE
-790 NIITQGV
+790 NIITQEV
-797 IPMENDMQIL
+797 IPMENDMQVL

>member
-172 ESLETFPVTESPAF
+172 ESLETFPVEKTPAF
-186 TLVLGKEGESGLPNA
+186 LLALGQEDLPTQ
-201 IEDQLFFL
+201 IEEQLAFL
-209 EEPNNT
+209 GEPNNT

-302 KDTPNVNYGDSYHLT
+302 KDAPNVNYGDSYHLT

-402 SGDLEGVYLYGADEG
+402 SGDLEGVYLYGADEN

-424 FLVVLRPG
+424 FLVTLQPG
-432 PLNWEALRRRELSYD
+432 PLDWEALRLRELSYD
-447 IIQKPNNQVNG
+447 IIQEPNNQVNG
-458 QDVYAVTTALDQ
+458 QNVYAVTTALDQ
-470 FYEDGAGER
+470 FYEDDAGER
-479 VDLGDNITYQASFQK
+479 VDLGDHITYQASFQT
-494 GEDPMTV
+494 DSLAV
-501 TVYGYAQGAPGDD
+501 TVYGYAQGAAGDA
-514 PTPEERQAEA
+514 PTPEEQQAEA

-558 PQEESTSSQTESA
+558 PQEESTSSQAESA

-672 TQETRSSGISAFTLY
+672 TQETRSTGISAFTLY
-687 LSKGDVPVSEAK
+687 LAKGDIPVSRAK

-719 FRWEEETS
+719 FRWEEETNF
-727 LSQFSTP
+727 SQFSTP

-742 PVYDRDDSVLLALA
+742 PVYDHDDSVLFALA
-756 FQKEDVG
+756 FQKEDIG

-778 EEAQDF
+778 EEAKDF
-784 ALSLAK
+784 ALSLAE
-790 NIITQGV
+790 NIITQEV
-797 IPMENDMQIL
+797 IPMENDMQVL

>member
-94 PHLEFAVSDS
+94 PHLEFAVNDT
-104 GIGASVGG
+104 GIGQGTGG
-112 VYAAGEGT
+112 VYAEGVT

-143 YYLTGGALF
+143 YYLTGTALF
-152 DENGATLQVMVAGYD
+152 DENGGTLQVMVAGYD

-215 VEGVGVRAAQ
+215 VEGVGVRAAR
-225 FPYQDSY
+225 SEEEGVY
-232 IDPVSGESTQ
+232 IDPVSGESRSAQ
-242 VDSTLYCT
+242 VTLYCT
-250 GCTLD
+250 GYTLD
-255 GASVGLM
+255 GTSVGLM

-272 EEAQRLAEVAAGY
+272 EESQRLAEVAAGY

-432 PLNWEALRRRELSYD
+432 PLDWEALRRRELSYD
-447 IIQKPNNQVNG
+447 IIQEPNNQVNG
-458 QDVYAVTTALDQ
+458 QNVYAVTTALDQ
-470 FYEDGAGER
+470 FYEEDAGER
-479 VDLGDNITYQASFQK
+479 VDLGDHITYQASFQK
-494 GEDPMTV
+494 DSLAV
-501 TVYGYAQGAPGDD
+501 TVYGYAQGAAGDA
-514 PTPEERQAEA
+514 PTPEEQQAEA

-672 TQETRSSGISAFTLY
+672 TQETRSTGISAFTLY
-687 LSKGDVPVSEAK
+687 LAKGDIPVSRAK

-719 FRWEEETS
+719 FRWEEETNF
-727 LSQFSTP
+727 SQFSTP

-742 PVYDRDDSVLLALA
+742 PVYDHDDSVLFALA
-756 FQKEDVG
+756 FQKEDIG

-784 ALSLAK
+784 ALSLAE
-790 NIITQGV
+790 NIITQEV
-797 IPMENDMQIL
+797 IPMENDMQVL

>member
-94 PHLEFAVSDS
+94 PHLEFAVNDT
-104 GIGASVGG
+104 GIGQGTGG
-112 VYAAGEGT
+112 VYAEGVT

-134 QPGLSWMGG
+134 QPGLSWMGD
-143 YYLTGGALF
+143 YYLTGTALF
-152 DENGATLQVMVAGYD
+152 DENGGTLQVMVAGYD

-172 ESLETFPVTESPAF
+172 ESLETFPVEKTPAF
-186 TLVLGKEGESGLPNA
+186 LLALGQEDLPTQ
-201 IEDQLFFL
+201 IEEQLAFL

-432 PLNWEALRRRELSYD
+432 PLDWEALRRRELSYD
-447 IIQKPNNQVNG
+447 IIQEPNNQVNG
-458 QDVYAVTTALDQ
+458 QNVYAVTTALDQ
-470 FYEDGAGER
+470 FYEEDAGER
-479 VDLGDNITYQASFQK
+479 VDLGDHITYQASFQK
-494 GEDPMTV
+494 DSLAV
-501 TVYGYAQGAPGDD
+501 TVYGYAQGAAGDA
-514 PTPEERQAEA
+514 PTPEEQQAEA

-672 TQETRSSGISAFTLY
+672 TQETRSTGISAFTLY
-687 LSKGDVPVSEAK
+687 LAKGDIPVSRAK

-719 FRWEEETS
+719 FRWEEETNF
-727 LSQFSTP
+727 SQFSTP

-742 PVYDRDDSVLLALA
+742 PVYDHDDSVLFALA
-756 FQKEDVG
+756 FQKEDIG

-784 ALSLAK
+784 ALSLAE
-790 NIITQGV
+790 NIITQEV
-797 IPMENDMQIL
+797 IPMENDMQVL

>member
-94 PHLEFAVSDS
+94 PHLEFAVNDT
-104 GIGASVGG
+104 GIGQGTGG
-112 VYAAGEGT
+112 VYAEGVT

-134 QPGLSWMGG
+134 QPGLSWMGD
-143 YYLTGGALF
+143 YYLTGTALF
-152 DENGATLQVMVAGYD
+152 DENGGTLQVMVAGYD

-215 VEGVGVRAAQ
+215 VEGVGVRAAR
-225 FPYQDSY
+225 SEEEGVY
-232 IDPVSGESTQ
+232 IDPVSGESRSAQ
-242 VDSTLYCT
+242 VTLYCT

-302 KDTPNVNYGDSYHLT
+302 KDAPNVNYGDSYHLT

-432 PLNWEALRRRELSYD
+432 PLDWEALRRRELSYD

-470 FYEDGAGER
+470 FYEDDAGER
-479 VDLGDNITYQASFQK
+479 VDLGDHITYQASFQT
-494 GEDPMTV
+494 DSLAV
-501 TVYGYAQGAPGDD
+501 TVYGYAQGAAGDA
-514 PTPEERQAEA
+514 PTPEEQQAEA
-524 LARDEAQALVETV
+524 LARDAAQALVETV

-558 PQEESTSSQTESA
+558 PQEESTSSQAESA

-618 GETWSVSRGLEED
+618 GEPWLGSRGLEED

-660 EEPLWVELSGFP
+660 EEPLWVELSGFT
-672 TQETRSSGISAFTLY
+672 TQETRSTGINAFTLY
-687 LSKGDVPVSEAK
+687 LSKGDIPVARAK

-778 EEAQDF
+778 EEVQDF
-784 ALSLAK
+784 ALSLAE
-790 NIITQGV
+790 NIITQEV

>member
-65 DPGPEVTTLENAAT
+65 DPGPETTTLENAAT

-94 PHLEFAVSDS
+94 PHLEFAVNDT
-104 GIGASVGG
+104 GIGRATGG

-143 YYLTGGALF
+143 YYLTGTALF

-167 PSIVD
+167 SSIVD
-172 ESLETFPVTESPAF
+172 ESLETFPVEKIPAF
-186 TLVLGKEGESGLPNA
+186 LLALGQEDLPTQ
-201 IEDQLFFL
+201 IEEQLAFL

-432 PLNWEALRRRELSYD
+432 PLDWEALRRRELSYD

-470 FYEDGAGER
+470 FDEDDAGER
-479 VDLGDNITYQASFQK
+479 VDLGDHITYQASFQT
-494 GEDPMTV
+494 DSLAV
-501 TVYGYAQGAPGDD
+501 TVYGYAQGAAGDT
-514 PTPEERQAEA
+514 PTPEEQQAEA

-551 AGGADSA
+551 AGGGLPSLS
-558 PQEESTSSQTESA
+558 QEESTSSQAESA

-597 YIPYMEEQTQLYQHY
+597 YIPYMEDQTQLYQHY

-719 FRWEEETS
+719 FRWEEAVSYHVFTDYTTDYPYPHP
-727 LSQFSTP
+727 TP
-734 AEGQPYIP
+734 FH
-742 PVYDRDDSVLLALA
+742 DSDQSVEFGLA
-756 FQKEDVG
+756 FQKEDIG

-778 EEAQDF
+778 EEAKDF
-784 ALSLAK
+784 ALSLAE
-790 NIITQGV
+790 NIITQEV
-797 IPMENDMQIL
+797 IPMENDMQVL

>member
-112 VYAAGEGT
+112 VYAEGVI
-120 QRELTLDELSSLRE
+120 QRALTLDELSSLRE
-134 QPGLSWMGG
+134 QPGLSWMGD
-143 YYLTGGALF
+143 YYLTGTALF
-152 DENGATLQVMVAGYD
+152 DENGGTLQVMVAGYD

-172 ESLETFPVTESPAF
+172 ENLETFPVEKTPAF
-186 TLVLGKEGESGLPNA
+186 LLALGQEDLPTQ
-201 IEDQLFFL
+201 IEEQLAFL
-209 EEPNNT
+209 GEPNNT

-225 FPYQDSY
+225 FPYQGGY
-232 IDPVSGESTQ
+232 IDPVSGETTQ

-250 GCTLD
+250 GYTLD
-255 GASVGLM
+255 GTSVGLM
-262 AIADGTALTE
+262 AVGGDTLTE
-272 EEAQRLAEVAAGY
+272 EEAQHLAEVAAGY
-285 GVHYGLSLEGLS
+285 GVYHDLSLEDIS

-329 FAAYTVE
+329 FAPYTVE

-377 MQSIWGGQLPWQE
+377 IQSIWGGQLPWAE
-390 NLPLAGWAVFDP
+390 SLPLAGWAVFDP

-432 PLNWEALRRRELSYD
+432 PLDWEALRRRELSYD

-470 FYEDGAGER
+470 FYEDDAGER
-479 VDLGDNITYQASFQK
+479 VDLGDHITYQASFQT
-494 GEDPMTV
+494 DSLAV
-501 TVYGYAQGAPGDD
+501 TVYGYAQGAAGDT
-514 PTPEERQAEA
+514 PTPEEQQAEA

-558 PQEESTSSQTESA
+558 PQEESTSSQAESA
-571 VSSEIEEN
+571 VSSEIESQIDGSAVRQEPAASPTVDLSFTSRP
-579 ESTEGGLNYL
+579 EGDSTFS
-589 DVSFNTSE
+589 DVWNT
-597 YIPYMEEQTQLYQHY
+597 
-612 AEAEQR
+612 
-618 GETWSVSRGLEED
+618 
-631 ELNFL
+631 
-636 LDQDFLPNQEDF
+636 
-648 AILEGGATLDWM
+648 
-660 EEPLWVELSGFP
+660 
-672 TQETRSSGISAFTLY
+672 FTELY
-687 LSKGDVPVSEAK
+687 LEPQDLAPHGAK
-699 YLSTLFPEP
+699 SDYTLS
-708 NNTLEGVDIYA
+708 
-719 FRWEEETS
+719 EEELASIWGGVVPWRDMLTENDEV
-727 LSQFSTP
+727 LAYGYFSG
-734 AEGQPYIP
+734 EGELIKVFVGGY
-742 PVYDRDDSVLLALA
+742 RDDPDTTNHEMFQLFAVSLYNMEPTGTWGQDVEEVLALA
-756 FQKEDVG
+756 GTTVNNMDVATQQIFSPVEYEDGSTMDHTAYSAAFQPAAGPAFMVVD
-763 VAMTV
+763 A
-768 RCDKW
+768 
-773 GFASE
+773 FASQVSFSE
-778 EEAQDF
+778 EEAKGFVEQVTGG
-784 ALSLAK
+784 SLYNGVNLDAIAK
-790 NIITQGV
+790 G
-797 IPMENDMQIL
+797 E
-807 SLPEN
+807 